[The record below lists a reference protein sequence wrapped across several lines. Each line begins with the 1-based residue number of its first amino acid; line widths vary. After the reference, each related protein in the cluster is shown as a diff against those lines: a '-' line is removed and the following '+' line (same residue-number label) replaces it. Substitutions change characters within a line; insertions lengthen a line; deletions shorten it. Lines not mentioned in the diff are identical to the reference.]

1 VLQDSGIKL
10 SSVATN
16 VLGWSGRAMLNALMG
31 GTTDAEQLAE
41 LARGRLRSKLP
52 ALRQALV
59 GRFRPHHAFLVG
71 RLLAHI
77 DYLEESILEIS
88 GGIAG
93 SLGPFGIVLE
103 RLVSIPGVGRRTAE
117 VLIAETGADIFPAPR
132 IFQAQQECV
141 PATTRVR
148 ANAAAARHGAATPGS
163 ATPWSKPA
171 MLPLTP
177 EAPRLLRAIGR

>member
-1 VLQDSGIKL
+1 MAYCAQAWFHRPIRDLRDLTRLRKSLIQEHTRIANRLHKVLQDSGIKL

-16 VLGWSGRAMLNALMG
+16 VLGLSGRAMLNALMG

-71 RLLAHI
+71 GLLAHI

-88 GGIAG
+88 GRIAG

-117 VLIAETGADIFPAPR
+117 VLIAEPGA
-132 IFQAQQECV
+132 
-141 PATTRVR
+141 T
-148 ANAAAARHGAATPGS
+148 
-163 ATPWSKPA
+163 
-171 MLPLTP
+171 
-177 EAPRLLRAIGR
+177 